1 MKNET
6 KQMIIEEYALR
17 EMAEYCEG
25 LMVALQHPEEHI
37 PESNEVIA
45 AAIKSAE
52 RMVDEAEL
60 VEFLTLSKK
69 FLPWSQAVT
78 QYIAEQYDMDFFQEQ
93 KVTLQ

>member
-52 RMVDEAEL
+52 RINHL
-60 VEFLTLSKK
+60 FCFILHYLILSLLGTKD
-69 FLPWSQAVT
+69 L
-78 QYIAEQYDMDFFQEQ
+78 FFAILFQ
-93 KVTLQ
+93 TAC